1 MIDENEIPMHYYR
14 IEYQTDTTIG
24 TDEWEFGNAYE
35 TYEPGA
41 KQAMI
46 AHINE
51 YPYLPVRIN
60 RIQLTPNDEILGR
73 YEP

>member
-1 MIDENEIPMHYYR
+1 MIDEDTIPNIFYR
-14 IEYQTDTTIG
+14 LEYQTDIQVG
-24 TDEWEFGNAYE
+24 TDEWECGNAYE

-41 KQAMI
+41 KGALI

-51 YPYLPVRIN
+51 YPYLPARIN
-60 RIQLTPNDEILGR
+60 RIQLIPEDEILGR

>member
-41 KQAMI
+41 KSALI
-46 AHINE
+46 SHINE
-51 YPYLPVRIN
+51 YP
-60 RIQLTPNDEILGR
+60 
-73 YEP
+73 

>member
-1 MIDENEIPMHYYR
+1 MIDENEIPLHYYR

-24 TDEWEFGNAYE
+24 TDEWECGNSYE
-35 TYEPGA
+35 TYDPGA
-41 KQAMI
+41 QQAMI

>member
-24 TDEWEFGNAYE
+24 TDEWECGNAYE

-41 KQAMI
+41 KGALI
-46 AHINE
+46 SHINE
-51 YPYLPVRIN
+51 YPFLPVRVT
-60 RIQLTPNDEILGR
+60 RVQLIPTYETLGH
-73 YEP
+73 YKP

>member
-14 IEYQTDTTIG
+14 IEYQTDNIIG
-24 TDEWEFGNAYE
+24 TDEWACGNAYE
-35 TYEPGA
+35 TNEA
-41 KQAMI
+41 AHQAMI
-46 AHINE
+46 SHINQ

-60 RIQLTPNDEILGR
+60 RIQLIPNDEILGR